1 MRFLICVVSS
11 IGTEEPVGSIEVLD
25 DIQESG
31 SSSWGLFWGLS
42 IAFTVVMVLGGV
54 AVCVWWNWRG
64 R

>member
-31 SSSWGLFWGLS
+31 SPSWGLLWGLA
-42 IAFTVVMVLGGV
+42 IAFTVVMVIGGV

>member
-11 IGTEEPVGSIEVLD
+11 IGTEGPVGSIEVLD

-31 SSSWGLFWGLS
+31 SSNWGLLWGLS